1 MDENTNVGMEQVDN
15 TETNVETTATD
26 VENKGVETTEN
37 TNETPQDDKGEK
49 KPKTFTQEQLDQ
61 IIRERIE
68 RERNSTI
75 RKWCDKYGV
84 NDEKGLDD
92 AFLKSLSYDT
102 MKQEYE
108 SIKSAKQE
116 LEKELAFVRNNI
128 EPTKQEDVMAHFKG
142 KDIVFNEE
150 NLKAELSTHP
160 EWLKV
165 KEVSDK
171 PTTTIKAISPD
182 RQDVKPERSEK
193 EEMEKLFGMK
203 LLDKG
208 IY

>member
-1 MDENTNVGMEQVDN
+1 MDFENEVGMEDN
-15 TETNVETTATD
+15 SNVETTATD
-26 VENKGVETTEN
+26 VENASEETTEN
-37 TNETPQDDKGEK
+37 ENETLVDDKGETK
-49 KPKTFTQEQLDQ
+49 QEKTFTQTELDR

-75 RKWCDKYGV
+75 KKWCDKYGV
-84 NDEKGLDD
+84 ENEESLDS

-102 MKQEYE
+102 MKEEYE

-116 LEKELAFVRNNI
+116 LENKLAFIENNI
-128 EPTKQEDVMAHFKG
+128 EPTKQDDVMAHFKG
-142 KDIVFNEE
+142 KGIEFNDE

-165 KEVSDK
+165 KEVSNK
-171 PTTTIKAISPD
+171 PTTTITPISPD
-182 RQDVKPERSEK
+182 REEIKPQKTEK

-203 LLDKG
+203 LLDL
-208 IY
+208 